1 MKGRRIV
8 IVGAG
13 FGGLSAA
20 ALLAYRG
27 YDVTL
32 VEKNELYGG
41 RARVHKD
48 KGFQFDMGPSWYL
61 MPDVFEEFFALFD
74 KTPAD
79 FYELQRLDPQYRIFF
94 SHDNIVDV
102 HADFEKNVE
111 LFDKLEPNGGKKLR
125 EFLDLAKVKYD
136 TAMEGT
142 LYKDYKSIF
151 DLLSWDMLRKGT
163 KLGVFGNLDDLV
175 RKYFSSDEAIKILE
189 YSIGFLGGSP
199 KITPAL
205 YQLMS
210 YVDFSLGVWFP
221 EGGMGR
227 VATSIYE
234 LAVEHGAHV
243 VLGEDVTEIRVKGG
257 RATTVVTDKR
267 EIDADV
273 VVVNGDYPYT
283 ELQLIPEEY
292 QTYDKKYWDSR
303 ILAPS
308 AFVAYVGTDTV
319 NDKLRHHSLFLDRDW
334 AKNFDEIFESDAPVW
349 PKSPSYY
356 VNVPSKT
363 DPGLAPPGGETLF
376 ILVPLAPG
384 LEDTPEL
391 RERFFNQIM
400 DHLESV
406 VDMPI
411 RDHIVSKRIFAV
423 NDYAHDYHAYKG
435 TALSIVHTLKQTAV
449 WRPAHQSKKVHNLY
463 YTGQYTHPGIGVPM
477 TLIASQIVSDLID
490 KNEQ

>member
-1 MKGRRIV
+1 
-8 IVGAG
+8 
-13 FGGLSAA
+13 
-20 ALLAYRG
+20 
-27 YDVTL
+27 
-32 VEKNELYGG
+32 
-41 RARVHKD
+41 
-48 KGFQFDMGPSWYL
+48 
-61 MPDVFEEFFALFD
+61 
-74 KTPAD
+74 
-79 FYELQRLDPQYRIFF
+79 
-94 SHDNIVDV
+94 
-102 HADFEKNVE
+102 
-111 LFDKLEPNGGKKLR
+111 
-125 EFLDLAKVKYD
+125 
-136 TAMEGT
+136 MEGT

-243 VLGEDVTEIRVKGG
+243 VLGEDVTEIRVKDG